1 MRLQEINPKVVQERL
16 GHADISLTL
25 NTYSHLQ
32 ASMQENAAE
41 KMDTLFTLT
50 DDIGELDN
58 IKKTENKKRVS
69 HVAVTW
75 L

>member
-32 ASMQENAAE
+32 ASMQENAVE

-58 IKKTENKKRVS
+58 IKKTENK
-69 HVAVTW
+69 
-75 L
+75 